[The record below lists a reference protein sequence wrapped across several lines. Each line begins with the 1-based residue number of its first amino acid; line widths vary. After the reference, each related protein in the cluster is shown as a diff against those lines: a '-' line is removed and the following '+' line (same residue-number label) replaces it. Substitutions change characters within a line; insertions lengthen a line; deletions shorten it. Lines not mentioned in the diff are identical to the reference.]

1 MKITLKDFDYPL
13 PKDLIAYYPSEKR
26 DHSRL
31 LVLERKTGTLEHK
44 YFYEIIDYLE
54 EGDGLIVNQTKVF
67 PARIFGINENNQ
79 AKVEVLFLKKLED
92 SMWDVLVKP
101 GKKVPSG
108 SVIFFNLYEPDRICR
123 SGCDPAFGGKLPDTF
138 CCGDLRCQILGR
150 TETGSRLAKLM
161 FDGDLFEILERFG
174 KIPLPP
180 YIRREPEPQDKDR
193 YQTVYAKEKGA
204 VAAPTAGLHFTPELL
219 KKIEGKGIHKIPITL
234 HVGWD
239 SFRPIRVDDP
249 KDHQLES
256 EYFKIDQTSAD
267 KINQIKENGK
277 RIVAVG
283 TTTVRALETV
293 ADDSGPHRI
302 QAKSS
307 WTKKFIYPPY
317 KFKVVDSLI
326 TNFHLPRST
335 LLLLVSA
342 FATKELILKAYQE
355 AIRERY
361 RFYSYGDALLII

>member
-1 MKITLKDFDYPL
+1 MSSTLQDFDYPL
-13 PKDLIAYYPSEKR
+13 PKDLIAYHPAEKR

-31 LVLERKTGTLEHK
+31 LVLDRRTGQLEHR
-44 YFYEIIDYLE
+44 YFYQIIDYLE
-54 EGDGLIVNQTKVF
+54 ESDGLVINQTKVF
-67 PARIFGINENNQ
+67 PARIFGINEKNQ

-92 SMWDVLVKP
+92 NMWEVLVKP

-108 SVIFFNLYEPDRICR
+108 SVISFNQDN
-123 SGCDPAFGGKLPDTF
+123 
-138 CCGDLRCQILGR
+138 LRCQILER
-150 TETGSRLAKLM
+150 TESGSWLAKPM
-161 FDGDLFEILERFG
+161 FDGDLFEILEQLG

-180 YIRREPEPQDKDR
+180 YIKREPEPQDEYR

-219 KKIEGKGIHKIPITL
+219 EKIGKKGIHKIPITL

-239 SFRPIRVDDP
+239 SFRPIRVDNP
-249 KDHQLES
+249 EDHQLAS
-256 EYFKIDQTSAD
+256 EYFKIDQSSAD

-283 TTTVRALETV
+283 TTTVRALETA
-293 ADDSGPHRI
+293 ADDGQPHRM
-302 QAKSS
+302 QAKSG

-317 KFKVVDSLI
+317 KFEIIDSLI

-355 AIRERY
+355 AIRKRY
-361 RFYSYGDALLII
+361 RFYSYGDAMLII

>member
-1 MKITLKDFDYPL
+1 MSAYASLKDFDYPL
-13 PKDLIAYYPSEKR
+13 PKDLIACYPAEKR
-26 DHSRL
+26 DLSRL
-31 LVLERKTGTLEHK
+31 LVLDRKTKALEHK
-44 YFYEIIDYLE
+44 YFYQIVDYLE
-54 EGDGLIVNQTKVF
+54 EGDGLVINQTKVF

-79 AKVEVLFLKKLED
+79 AKVEVLFLKNLKD
-92 SMWDVLVKP
+92 SMWEVLVKP

-108 SVIFFNLYEPDRICR
+108 SVISFNQ
-123 SGCDPAFGGKLPDTF
+123 
-138 CCGDLRCQILGR
+138 GDLRCQILER
-150 TETGSRLAKLM
+150 TEGGSRLAKLM
-161 FDGDLFEILERFG
+161 FDGDLFVILEGLG

-193 YQTVYAKEKGA
+193 YQTIYAKERGA
-204 VAAPTAGLHFTPELL
+204 VAAPTAGLHFTEELL
-219 KKIEGKGIHKIPITL
+219 KEIEEKGIQKIPITL

-239 SFRPIRVDDP
+239 SFRPVRVDDP
-249 KDHQLES
+249 KEHKLES
-256 EYFKIDQTSAD
+256 EYFKIDQSSAD
-267 KINQIKENGK
+267 RINQIKEGGK

-293 ADDSGPHRI
+293 VEDLPGVDDSGPHRI
-302 QAKSS
+302 QAKSG

-342 FATKELILKAYQE
+342 FATKDLILEAYQE
-355 AIRERY
+355 AIKERY
-361 RFYSYGDALLII
+361 RFYSYGDAMLII

>member
-44 YFYEIIDYLE
+44 YFYEIIDYIE
-54 EGDGLIVNQTKVF
+54 EGDGLVINQTKVF
-67 PARIFGINENNQ
+67 PARIFGINEHNQ
-79 AKVEVLFLKKLED
+79 AKVEVLFLKNLKD
-92 SMWDVLVKP
+92 SMWEVLVKP
-101 GKKVPSG
+101 GKKVSSG
-108 SVIFFNLYEPDRICR
+108 SVISFNRN
-123 SGCDPAFGGKLPDTF
+123 
-138 CCGDLRCQILGR
+138 DLRCQILGR
-150 TETGSRLAKLM
+150 TEGGSRLAKLM
-161 FDGDLFEILERFG
+161 FDGDLFEILDGLG

-249 KDHQLES
+249 KDHKLES
-256 EYFKIDQTSAD
+256 EYFKIEQTSAD
-267 KINQIKENGK
+267 EINQIKENGK

-293 ADDSGPHRI
+293 ADDSEPYRI
-302 QAKSS
+302 QPKSG

-317 KFKVVDSLI
+317 RFKLVDSLI

-355 AIRERY
+355 AIKEGY
-361 RFYSYGDALLII
+361 RFYSYGDAMLII

>member
-1 MKITLKDFDYPL
+1 MSIFLNDFDYLL

-31 LVLERKTGTLEHK
+31 LVLDRKTGALEHK
-44 YFYEIIDYLE
+44 YFYEIIDYIQ

-79 AKVEVLFLKKLED
+79 AKVEVLFLKNLED
-92 SMWDVLVKP
+92 SMWEVLVKP
-101 GKKVPSG
+101 GKKVPSD
-108 SVIFFNLYEPDRICR
+108 SVISFNQ
-123 SGCDPAFGGKLPDTF
+123 
-138 CCGDLRCQILGR
+138 GDLRCQILGR

-161 FDGDLFEILERFG
+161 FDGDLFEILDELG

-193 YQTVYAKEKGA
+193 YQTIYAKEKGA
-204 VAAPTAGLHFTPELL
+204 VAAPTAGLHFTQKLL
-219 KKIEGKGIHKIPITL
+219 KEIERKGIHKIPITL

-249 KDHQLES
+249 KDHQLAS
-256 EYFKIDQTSAD
+256 EYFKIDQSSAD

-283 TTTVRALETV
+283 TTTVRALETAV
-293 ADDSGPHRI
+293 EDSSGADSFEPHRI
-302 QAKSS
+302 QAKSG

-317 KFKVVDSLI
+317 KFKLVDSLI

-355 AIRERY
+355 AIKEKY
-361 RFYSYGDALLII
+361 RFYSYGDAMLII

>member
-1 MKITLKDFDYPL
+1 MKTSLKDFDYPL

-31 LVLERKTGTLEHK
+31 LVLDRKTGTLEHK

-54 EGDGLIVNQTKVF
+54 EGNGLVVNQTKVF

-79 AKVEVLFLKKLED
+79 AKVEVLFLKNLKNG
-92 SMWDVLVKP
+92 MWEVLVKP

-108 SVIFFNLYEPDRICR
+108 SMISFNRN
-123 SGCDPAFGGKLPDTF
+123 
-138 CCGDLRCQILGR
+138 DLRCQILER
-150 TETGSRLAKLM
+150 TEGGSRLAKLM
-161 FDGDLFEILERFG
+161 FDGDLFEILEGLG

-193 YQTVYAKEKGA
+193 YQTIYAKEKGA
-204 VAAPTAGLHFTPELL
+204 VAAPTAGLHFTPALL
-219 KKIEGKGIHKIPITL
+219 KKIEAKGIHKIPITL

-256 EYFKIDQTSAD
+256 EHFKIEQTSAD
-267 KINQIKENGK
+267 RINQIKENGK

-293 ADDSGPHRI
+293 ADDSEPHRI
-302 QAKSS
+302 QAKSG

-317 KFKVVDSLI
+317 RFKLVDSLI

-355 AIRERY
+355 AIKEGY
-361 RFYSYGDALLII
+361 RFYSYGDAMLII

>member
-1 MKITLKDFDYPL
+1 MKITLIDFDYPL

-31 LVLERKTGTLEHK
+31 LVLDRKTGTLEHK

-54 EGDGLIVNQTKVF
+54 EGDGLVVNQTRVF

-92 SMWDVLVKP
+92 SMWEVLVKP

-108 SVIFFNLYEPDRICR
+108 SVISFNQN
-123 SGCDPAFGGKLPDTF
+123 A
-138 CCGDLRCQILGR
+138 LRCQILGR

-161 FDGDLFEILERFG
+161 FDGDLFEILEGLG

-219 KKIEGKGIHKIPITL
+219 ERIEGKGIHKIPITL

-249 KDHQLES
+249 KDHQLAS
-256 EYFKIDQTSAD
+256 EYFKIDQSSAD
-267 KINQIKENGK
+267 RINQIKENGK

-293 ADDSGPHRI
+293 ADDSEPHRI
-302 QAKSS
+302 QAKSG
-307 WTKKFIYPPY
+307 WTKKFIYPPN
-317 KFKVVDSLI
+317 KFKLVDSLI

-355 AIRERY
+355 AIKEGY
-361 RFYSYGDALLII
+361 RFYSYGDAMLII

>member
-1 MKITLKDFDYPL
+1 MSLSLKNFDYPL
-13 PKDLIAYYPSEKR
+13 PKDLIAYHPAEKR

-31 LVLERKTGTLEHK
+31 LVLDRETGILEHR
-44 YFYEIIDYLE
+44 YFYQIIDFLK
-54 EGDGLIVNQTKVF
+54 EGDGLVINQTRVF
-67 PARIFGINENNQ
+67 PARIFGMNEKTQ
-79 AKVEVLFLKKLED
+79 AKVEVLFLKKMED
-92 SMWDVLVKP
+92 NLWEVLVKP

-108 SVIFFNLYEPDRICR
+108 SMISFNQDN
-123 SGCDPAFGGKLPDTF
+123 
-138 CCGDLRCQILGR
+138 LRCRILEK
-150 TETGSRLAKLM
+150 TESGSWLAKPM
-161 FDGDLFEILERFG
+161 FDEDLFEILEQLG

-180 YIRREPEPQDKDR
+180 YIKREPEPQDKDR
-193 YQTVYAKEKGA
+193 YQTIYAKEKGA

-219 KKIEGKGIHKIPITL
+219 EKIGIKGIHKIPITL

-249 KDHQLES
+249 EDHQLAS
-256 EYFKIDQTSAD
+256 EYFRIAQSSAD

-283 TTTVRALETV
+283 TTTVRALETA
-293 ADDSGPHRI
+293 ADDGKPHRM
-302 QAKSS
+302 QAKSG

-317 KFKVVDSLI
+317 KFKVVDCLI

-342 FATKELILKAYQE
+342 FATKDLILKAYQE

-361 RFYSYGDALLII
+361 RFYSYGDAMLII